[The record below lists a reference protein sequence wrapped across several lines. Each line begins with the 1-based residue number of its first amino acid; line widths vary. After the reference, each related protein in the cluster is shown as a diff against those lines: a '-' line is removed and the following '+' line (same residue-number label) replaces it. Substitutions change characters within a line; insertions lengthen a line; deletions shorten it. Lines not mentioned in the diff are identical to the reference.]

1 MELNLQLMP
10 RAERWRPNS
19 AANIFGERHRQS
31 PVVAG
36 VHYDHVRSNAANE
49 IFGQI
54 WDLSLGNRY
63 HDHFTCPSGFG
74 DLSDLPSMYL
84 ATGGSQKCAHGRDNL
99 PVAKQSKQQ
108 AGT

>member
-74 DLSDLPSMYL
+74 ALVRL
-84 ATGGSQKCAHGRDNL
+84 AEYVSGNRWQPEMRTR
-99 PVAKQSKQQ
+99 
-108 AGT
+108 AG